1 MTAKLILR
9 KKEYQVRHG
18 MTIRS
23 ALQKLE
29 IPPES
34 VLPTRNG
41 ELVNEEDILKDG
53 DVIKLVAVISGG

>member
-1 MTAKLILR
+1 MTARLIFR
-9 KKEYQVRHG
+9 KKEHQIRHG

-34 VLPTRNG
+34 VLPTREG
-41 ELVNEEDILKDG
+41 KLVNEEDILEDG